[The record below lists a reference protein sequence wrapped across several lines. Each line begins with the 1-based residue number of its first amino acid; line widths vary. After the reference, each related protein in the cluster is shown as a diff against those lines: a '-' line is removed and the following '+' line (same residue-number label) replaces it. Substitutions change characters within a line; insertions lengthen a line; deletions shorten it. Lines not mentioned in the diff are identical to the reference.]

1 MLEEEPKKV
10 GFRLSNKRLR
20 DTVERQIFATKYVEN
35 IPSTIFAS
43 GEFKPQNNIL
53 GSLKQKDPSMMTGGS
68 VDFNTNIR
76 TDVLAKSPLSD
87 KRFIQPVPE
96 NERAGP
102 KWHSSSTPDYTGPAG
117 QASSAKK

>member
-43 GEFKPQNNIL
+43 GEFKP
-53 GSLKQKDPSMMTGGS
+53 
-68 VDFNTNIR
+68 
-76 TDVLAKSPLSD
+76 
-87 KRFIQPVPE
+87 
-96 NERAGP
+96 
-102 KWHSSSTPDYTGPAG
+102 
-117 QASSAKK
+117 